1 MIAREHSPTDRGP
14 LWPCLV
20 PAGVFALAAWGL
32 IVSGNTRGRGAHDQ
46 VNFHLPAILRFAE
59 EWPRLDYSDYLSATT
74 PGYHTLL
81 AAFARFVSDS
91 PRALQ
96 FVGSLFTVALLVAL
110 GLACRR
116 AGRAALLLVM
126 PAAASMYVFFSG
138 VWLLPDNA
146 GWLGVLAA
154 LLLALR
160 GRVDAPTIVGG
171 GVLLAGLVFVRQS
184 HLWAAAALWA
194 GAWLG
199 VRDAQ
204 DGEPFDAMGDARAL
218 LRDPALRV
226 ARTALAVAATVPAAL
241 VVLYFH
247 RLWGGLT
254 PPTFQE
260 RHTGGNA
267 AAPAF
272 ILSLF
277 GAFSLFYA
285 GFLAPAAAE
294 AVRKQRLL
302 LALAIVG
309 GLAAALLPE
318 TTYSTEA
325 GRYSGLWNLVQ
336 KAPVVMGGRTST
348 LIVLLAP
355 LGACAVL
362 AWFVALP
369 RRERWIMLVSV
380 VAFTAAQMAS
390 YKLWQRYT
398 EPLLLLLLPV
408 LACRL
413 RRAAVGPRGVMAALW
428 HLRLVGP
435 ASLALTLAFATAITV
450 AAASPVRRIDPHT
463 IKGVNGDTAEDGP
476 DVSGVVEQR

>member
-1 MIAREHSPTDRGP
+1 MVREHSPTDRGP
-14 LWPCLV
+14 LWTCLV
-20 PAGVFALAAWGL
+20 PAGVFALAAWGVIL
-32 IVSGNTRGRGAHDQ
+32 PGNLRGRGAHDQ
-46 VNFHLPAILRFAE
+46 VNYHLPAIVRFAE
-59 EWPRLDYSDYLSATT
+59 QWPRLDYSDYLSATT

-81 AAFARFVSDS
+81 AAVARFVSDS
-91 PRALQ
+91 PQALQ
-96 FVGSLFTVALLVAL
+96 FVGSLFTVALLVVL
-110 GLACRR
+110 GLACRS

-126 PAAASMYVFFSG
+126 PAAASMYVFYSG

-146 GWLGVLAA
+146 GWLGVLGV

-160 GRVDAPTIVGG
+160 RRFDALTVIGG
-171 GVLLAGLVFVRQS
+171 AALLAALVFVRQS

-199 VRDAQ
+199 TRDPDDA
-204 DGEPFDAMGDARAL
+204 GPFEAMHDARAL
-218 LRDPALRV
+218 LRDPARRAV
-226 ARTALAVAATVPAAL
+226 RTAVAIVATVPAAL
-241 VVLYFH
+241 IVLHFH

-254 PPTFQE
+254 PPTFQD
-260 RHTGGNA
+260 RHTGGNP

-277 GAFSLFYA
+277 GAFSLFFA

-294 AVRKQRLL
+294 ALRRHRLL
-302 LALAIVG
+302 LALAVVG

-318 TTYSTEA
+318 TSYSTEA

-369 RRERWIMLVSV
+369 RRERWIMLASV
-380 VAFTAAQMAS
+380 VAFTAAQVAS

-398 EPLLLLLLPV
+398 EPLLLVLLPV

-413 RRAAVGPRGVMAALW
+413 RPAAVGPRGLVPALW

-450 AAASPVRRIDPHT
+450 AAASPVRRIDPPDAKAH
-463 IKGVNGDTAEDGP
+463 NGEALDGADEGSP
-476 DVSGVVEQR
+476 P

>member
-1 MIAREHSPTDRGP
+1 MKAREHSPTDRGP

-20 PAGVFALAAWGL
+20 PAGVFALAAWGVIL
-32 IVSGNTRGRGAHDQ
+32 SGNLRGRGAHDQ
-46 VNFHLPAILRFAE
+46 VNYHLPAILRFAE
-59 EWPRLDYSDYLSATT
+59 QWPRLDYSDYLSATT

-81 AAFARFVSDS
+81 AAVARFASDS

-96 FVGSLFTVALLVAL
+96 FVGSLFTVALLVVL
-110 GLACRR
+110 GLACRS
-116 AGRAALLLVM
+116 AGRAALLLVL
-126 PAAASMYVFFSG
+126 PAAASMYVFYSG

-146 GWLGVLAA
+146 GWLGVLGV

-160 GRVDAPTIVGG
+160 GRFDALTVIGG
-171 GVLLAGLVFVRQS
+171 AALLAALVFVRQS

-199 VRDAQ
+199 ARDA
-204 DGEPFDAMGDARAL
+204 DDAGPFGATRDVRAL
-218 LRDPALRV
+218 LRDPARRA
-226 ARTALAVAATVPAAL
+226 ARTAVAIVATVPAAL
-241 VVLYFH
+241 IVLQFH

-260 RHTGGNA
+260 RHTGGNP

-285 GFLAPAAAE
+285 GFLAPAVGE
-294 AVRKQRLL
+294 VLRRHRTL
-302 LALAIVG
+302 LALAGVA

-348 LIVLLAP
+348 LIVVLAP
-355 LGACAVL
+355 LD
-362 AWFVALP
+362 
-369 RRERWIMLVSV
+369 RKSV
-380 VAFTAAQMAS
+380 V
-390 YKLWQRYT
+390 
-398 EPLLLLLLPV
+398 
-408 LACRL
+408 
-413 RRAAVGPRGVMAALW
+413 
-428 HLRLVGP
+428 
-435 ASLALTLAFATAITV
+435 
-450 AAASPVRRIDPHT
+450 
-463 IKGVNGDTAEDGP
+463 
-476 DVSGVVEQR
+476 

>member
-1 MIAREHSPTDRGP
+1 MPPPVRPTPERHP

-20 PAGVFALAAWGL
+20 PAGVFAAAAWGVIL
-32 IVSGNTRGRGAHDQ
+32 SGNTRGRGAHDQ

-59 EWPRLDYSDYLSATT
+59 QWPRLDYSDYLSATT

-81 AAFARFVSDS
+81 AAVARFVSDS
-91 PRALQ
+91 PQALQ
-96 FVGSLFTVALLVAL
+96 FVGSLFTVALLVLL
-110 GLACRR
+110 GLACRS

-126 PAAASMYVFFSG
+126 PAAASMYIFYSG

-160 GRVDAPTIVGG
+160 GRIDALTIVGG
-171 GVLLAGLVFVRQS
+171 GVLLAALVFVRQS

-199 VRDAQ
+199 ARDA
-204 DGEPFDAMGDARAL
+204 DDAEPFDAMGDAHAL
-218 LRDPALRV
+218 LRDPARRA
-226 ARTALAVAATVPAAL
+226 ARTALAMAATVPAVL
-241 VVLYFH
+241 IVLYFH

-260 RHTGGNA
+260 RHTGGNP

-294 AVRKQRLL
+294 VLRRHRLL
-302 LALAIVG
+302 LSLAVVA

-318 TTYSTEA
+318 TTYNTDA

-336 KAPVVMGGRTST
+336 RAPVVMEGRTST
-348 LIVLLAP
+348 LILLLAP

-362 AWFVALP
+362 VWIVALP
-369 RRERWIMLVSV
+369 RRERWIMFASV
-380 VAFTAAQMAS
+380 VAFTAAQVAS

-398 EPLLLLLLPV
+398 EPLLLVLLPV

-413 RRAAVGPRGVMAALW
+413 RPATVGQRGVIAALW

-450 AAASPVRRIDPHT
+450 AAASPVRRIDPPNAKAH
-463 IKGVNGDTAEDGP
+463 NGETLEATGEDSP
-476 DVSGVVEQR
+476 P